1 MINDITRQFIDAF
14 IVHLQRDENKQKLHH
29 FLVDPTIK
37 YILDKLFPYLIGC
50 AVIFILIILLT
61 LIMIALVVYD
71 LRIRKVA

>member
-1 MINDITRQFIDAF
+1 MIKDITRQIIDNL
-14 IVHLQRDENKQKLHH
+14 IIHLRREENKQKLHQ

-50 AVIFILIILLT
+50 AVIFILVILLT

-71 LRIRKVA
+71 LRIRKIT